1 MRYSSAGCRGH
12 AIGASA
18 PGPTRWPTAR
28 PAGPCHR
35 HPSDHQHRELTRPKL
50 RRLARR
56 QRPPQATVTDPP
68 SGITDHDL
76 AAAVRAIPGILSCRK
91 SFGHADKC
99 GYWARRHGAVRPVPG
114 RKAGVHAGPGS
125 SVAVV
130 GDCYGEHRAGVAA
143 DAFVAAF
150 ERELAREKTADHPV
164 AVWVNDHGEHARV
177 TLLADWGN
185 IWLGP
190 VVARAAGDVQR
201 ALVGLDHDEYGVE
214 HVVFDGRGGPLL
226 RVHHVY
232 VYPHGEPD
240 EQYAPTLAGLP
251 ARADLTANPDGTL
264 TGVDALAAAA
274 ALYHVAADRMGRAVQ
289 ETANAFES
297 LQIVFTPLAPWWNA
311 LGVTYPV
318 PDLGEP
324 TVTLPR
330 AGA

>member
-1 MRYSSAGCRGH
+1 MAY
-12 AIGASA
+12 
-18 PGPTRWPTAR
+18 
-28 PAGPCHR
+28 
-35 HPSDHQHRELTRPKL
+35 
-50 RRLARR
+50 
-56 QRPPQATVTDPP
+56 
-68 SGITDHDL
+68 
-76 AAAVRAIPGILSCRK
+76 
-91 SFGHADKC
+91 
-99 GYWARRHGAVRPVPG
+99 GAV
-114 RKAGVHAGPGS
+114 
-125 SVAVV
+125 
-130 GDCYGEHRAGVAA
+130 DLRADVAA

-214 HVVFDGRGGPLL
+214 HVVFDGRGGALL

-274 ALYHVAADRMGRAVQ
+274 ALYHVAADRMVRAVQ

-330 AGA
+330 AATRWRRVLPSSTG

>member
-1 MRYSSAGCRGH
+1 MLINVGTGRADMARCGPYRAG
-12 AIGASA
+12 
-18 PGPTRWPTAR
+18 
-28 PAGPCHR
+28 
-35 HPSDHQHRELTRPKL
+35 
-50 RRLARR
+50 R
-56 QRPPQATVTDPP
+56 QVCTPV
-68 SGITDHDL
+68 L
-76 AAAVRAIPGILSCRK
+76 AVRWLWSATAMGNTGRVWRRPWSAMSSVPLQIPRSRYGDGVST
-91 SFGHADKC
+91 FMA
-99 GYWARRHGAVRPVPG
+99 YGAV
-114 RKAGVHAGPGS
+114 
-125 SVAVV
+125 
-130 GDCYGEHRAGVAA
+130 DLRADVAA

-214 HVVFDGRGGPLL
+214 HVVFDGRGGALL

-274 ALYHVAADRMGRAVQ
+274 ALYHVAARTKA
-289 ETANAFES
+289 
-297 LQIVFTPLAPWWNA
+297 
-311 LGVTYPV
+311 
-318 PDLGEP
+318 
-324 TVTLPR
+324 
-330 AGA
+330 